1 MQVNAAG
8 GKPLHHQSSSNTNK
22 QFGIFVG
29 KVKDVTDLK
38 GLGRLRVWISQ
49 LSSSKEDDPA
59 GWFTMRYC
67 PPFAG
72 ATDTRTESTA
82 RDATIYPDT
91 NQSYGFW
98 MVPPTKNVH
107 VICGFVNGDT
117 SQGIWWAMLP
127 QDGHTHALPAIASGS
142 THEGNIKPVAERNRY
157 NTADKQEENRPEHPA
172 SFKLSQQGLD
182 RDLRRGQTN
191 AGPFRNKER
200 HPGLAY
206 GILTPGQHSFM
217 MDDGED
223 GISGQIRLRTYTGHQ
238 IVMHEEG
245 GFIYIINAKGT
256 AWIELDDEGN
266 IDFYGAGN
274 FSVNAEK
281 NINLRA
287 GNNIN
292 LDAGSNINGVG
303 RKNVRLE
310 ACETFNLT
318 GTNGV
323 KITSQLNMDLLAAA
337 SMKSTAQRI
346 DLNGPAALPADLPEE
361 NSLFSNVNVG
371 RSVAS
376 RVPEKEPWAG
386 HSSFFGGENITTP
399 VGVEDPTLG
408 APEVTPAPESYEE
421 VAPESEEEKALAEA
435 CIPESDLDKIV
446 LSQEGFDLLIS
457 RMNYRGMMY
466 AEEQGYSI
474 GYGTRIDIF
483 GPDNKA
489 SKIDQ
494 NLKQALLAGPSEAE
508 ARLIT
513 RQIIDRHVT
522 PPLRTSLKQ
531 SMAGRSV
538 CVTQAMVDALIIAGY
553 SDPSTATNMAKQVVD
568 SGASSAD
575 GKPLPK
581 DLAKIWASSPYA
593 GDSDQRNG
601 DLHHVLAGSV
611 PSSFKPKS
619 LEQLLNDG
627 IKKDQ
632 NAVLNNQALNPAYPW
647 NGKLGNGTA
656 PGKTKDT
663 AFVKPTPEQLAQ
675 WERSYYLNKGR
686 QAPGT
691 RLAPNQLRTKY
702 GAAHIDGNFPP
713 NAPSAAA

>member
-1 MQVNAAG
+1 MQVNTAG
-8 GKPLHHQSSSNTNK
+8 GKPLHHQPSSNSNK

-29 KVKDVTDLK
+29 KVKDVTDLS

-72 ATDTRTESTA
+72 ATDTKTESTA

-142 THEGNIKPVAERNRY
+142 THEGLIKPVAERNRF

-172 SFKLSQQGLD
+172 SFKLGQQGLD
-182 RDLRRGQTN
+182 KDLRRGQTN
-191 AGPFRNKER
+191 AGPFRNKEQ

-206 GILTPGQHSFM
+206 GILSPGQHSIM
-217 MDDGED
+217 LDDGED
-223 GISGQIRLRTYTGHQ
+223 GISGAIRLRTYSGHQ

-245 GFIYIINAKGT
+245 GFIYVVNAKGT

-266 IDFYGAGN
+266 IDVYAAGN

-292 LDAGSNINGVG
+292 IDAANNINGVG
-303 RKNVRLE
+303 RKNVHLE
-310 ACETFNLT
+310 ACETFNIT

-346 DLNGPAALPADLPEE
+346 DLNGPPAQSADLPEE
-361 NSLFSNVNVG
+361 NSLFVNSNVG

-376 RVPEKEPWAG
+376 RVPEHEPWAG
-386 HSSFFGGENITTP
+386 HSSFFGGEKISTP
-399 VGVEDPTLG
+399 LGVEDPKLG
-408 APEVTPAPESYEE
+408 EPDITPAPESYEE
-421 VAPESEEEKALAEA
+421 LAPETDLAEA
-435 CIPESDLDKIV
+435 CIPESDLDKIG
-446 LSQEGFDLLIS
+446 LSQEGFDLFIS
-457 RMNYRGMMY
+457 RLDYRGMMY
-466 AEEQGYSI
+466 ADGQGYSV
-474 GYGTRIDIF
+474 GYGTRVDIF
-483 GPDNKA
+483 GPSNKS

-494 NLKQALLAGPSEAE
+494 NLQQALVSGPSESE
-508 ARLIT
+508 ARLIV
-513 RQIIDRHVT
+513 RQILDRYVI
-522 PPLRTSLKQ
+522 PPLRTSIKQ
-531 SMAGRSV
+531 SVAGRNI
-538 CVTQAMVDALIIAGY
+538 CLTQAMIDSLIIAAY
-553 SDPSTATNMAKQVVD
+553 SDAGTATEMAKQVVD
-568 SGASSAD
+568 SGASAAD
-575 GKPLPK
+575 GRPLPK
-581 DLAKIWASSPYA
+581 DLAKIWAGSSYA
-593 GDSDQRNG
+593 GDTDQRNG
-601 DLHHVLAGSV
+601 DLQHVLTGSV
-611 PSSFKPKS
+611 PSSFKPKT
-619 LEQLLNDG
+619 LEKTLRDG
-627 IKKDQ
+627 LRLDQ
-632 NAVLNNQALNPAYPW
+632 NAVLNNRALNPAYPW
-647 NGKLGNGTA
+647 NNKLGNG
-656 PGKTKDT
+656 PGIGKTKDT
-663 AFVKPTPEQLAQ
+663 AFVKPTPDQLAQ
-675 WERSYYLNKGR
+675 WERSHYLNTGKP
-686 QAPGT
+686 APGT
-691 RLAPNQLRTKY
+691 RLTTDQLRAKY
-702 GAAHIDGNFPP
+702 GSSHTGGNSPP
-713 NAPSAAA
+713 NAPTAVD